1 MNRFRIRHFF
11 KALTYL
17 ISDRIFL
24 SKLNY
29 KIKANTLLI
38 VKLDAI
44 GDYLLFRNF
53 LEDIRK
59 SKKFANYH
67 ITLCGNIIW
76 EELAETFDKSFVD
89 EFIWIDKKKLTNEK
103 SYRKSILQKIKQ
115 KGFETAFQPT
125 FSREILTGDSIIN
138 ASGAKFKF
146 GSEGDDA
153 NEISILKDI
162 ADGFYSQ
169 LLIKNSSVVF
179 EFEKNKIIIE
189 EFIEEEIVRT
199 EPQIIIDKKE
209 PSKLAY
215 AILFPGA
222 GEVQKQWPFERF
234 SAIADMLKNEFNF
247 EIKICGA
254 QSDSE
259 LANKII
265 STCKSAVP
273 INLCGKTNLINLI
286 NEISNADFLFTN
298 DSSALHIAACL
309 NIKTVCV
316 LNGRHYGRFAPYP
329 ENIVQNLAFVFSD
342 EMDELIN
349 ENVNSAV
356 LKTKYQAI
364 SPIDS
369 ISIDKVELTIK
380 TMFE

>member
-115 KGFETAFQPT
+115 KG
-125 FSREILTGDSIIN
+125 
-138 ASGAKFKF
+138 
-146 GSEGDDA
+146 
-153 NEISILKDI
+153 
-162 ADGFYSQ
+162 
-169 LLIKNSSVVF
+169 LI
-179 EFEKNKIIIE
+179 
-189 EFIEEEIVRT
+189 
-199 EPQIIIDKKE
+199 
-209 PSKLAY
+209 
-215 AILFPGA
+215 
-222 GEVQKQWPFERF
+222 
-234 SAIADMLKNEFNF
+234 
-247 EIKICGA
+247 
-254 QSDSE
+254 
-259 LANKII
+259 
-265 STCKSAVP
+265 
-273 INLCGKTNLINLI
+273 
-286 NEISNADFLFTN
+286 
-298 DSSALHIAACL
+298 
-309 NIKTVCV
+309 
-316 LNGRHYGRFAPYP
+316 
-329 ENIVQNLAFVFSD
+329 
-342 EMDELIN
+342 
-349 ENVNSAV
+349 
-356 LKTKYQAI
+356 
-364 SPIDS
+364 
-369 ISIDKVELTIK
+369 
-380 TMFE
+380 